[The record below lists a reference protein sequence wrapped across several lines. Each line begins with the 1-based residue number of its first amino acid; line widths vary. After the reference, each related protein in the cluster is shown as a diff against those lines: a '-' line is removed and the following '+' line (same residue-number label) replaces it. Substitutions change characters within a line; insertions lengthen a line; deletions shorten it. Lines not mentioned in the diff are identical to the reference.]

1 MTLAP
6 LSGSYSCANL
16 DRLATPTT
24 TSSSRSHMY
33 ISCSSNALDQLQS
46 TEPTKLFDYL
56 FLGSQKDA
64 LDAKLLEKH
73 GITRVINLSESCPR
87 PSSLS
92 DDPRYFLR
100 IAVN

>member
-1 MTLAP
+1 
-6 LSGSYSCANL
+6 
-16 DRLATPTT
+16 
-24 TSSSRSHMY
+24 MY

-64 LDAKLLEKH
+64 LDAKLLEKY

-100 IAVN
+100 IAVNDTYSAKLLPYFETAYQFIG